1 MIIYN
6 LIAKIMFFALVSY
19 TEKHPENGIT
29 ACTGNTISALPIYF
43 FSIAVILNINK
54 W

>member
-1 MIIYN
+1 
-6 LIAKIMFFALVSY
+6 MFFSMVAFIEKNPDNTI
-19 TEKHPENGIT
+19 TEC
-29 ACTGNTISALPIYF
+29 AGNTVSALPIYF